1 MDPLSKYK
9 GRINGE
15 KRLVENFKYEIT
27 CYKKDGKFIWTKQK
41 ISPPFK
47 CAVCEQKCTFH
58 YYGVLS
64 CEACKQFFRRVV
76 IKQKVPQCWKNF
88 CCEITKGER
97 CQGCRF
103 NKCLLMGMDP
113 SIVYVK
119 NSQKLAKFIDMLNDL
134 QLELLTKYYKQIIV
148 KNTCIE

>member
-64 CEACKQFFRRVV
+64 CEGR
-76 IKQKVPQCWKNF
+76 ILKVNL
-88 CCEITKGER
+88 
-97 CQGCRF
+97 
-103 NKCLLMGMDP
+103 KCL
-113 SIVYVK
+113 V
-119 NSQKLAKFIDMLNDL
+119 NSV
-134 QLELLTKYYKQIIV
+134 KQIVI
-148 KNTCIE
+148 